1 MEVLV
6 TRNTPAGGPAPRRAR
21 TRHPLPL
28 SEIQSALTGAMF
40 EARYQPIVRL
50 SDRTPVAVE
59 ILARLKHPTRGMVLP
74 HRFVPQIE
82 AAGLGPQLTAN
93 VAQRAFSDMAE
104 LTMAPHRL
112 DLAVNLPL
120 DVLLMPN
127 ALAMLSTQHRQQGIP
142 ASQIIIELTESMP
155 VQDVPALRAAT
166 QGLRDAG
173 YQVMIDDVEPTVPSL
188 DALLDVPFSG
198 IKLDKSIV
206 GRVVTD
212 SAAHAFTA
220 RMVGAA
226 RSRGLTVT
234 AEGVE
239 DAATW
244 DRLVALGV
252 DLAQGFLIARPLG
265 AAAVQPWLRRWSQD
279 GPRQ

>member
-6 TRNTPAGGPAPRRAR
+6 TRNTPAGGSAPRRAR

-28 SEIQSALTGAMF
+28 SEIQTALTGAMF
-40 EARYQPIVRL
+40 EARYQPIVRV

-59 ILARLKHPTRGMVLP
+59 ILARLKHPIRGLVLP

-82 AAGLGPQLTAN
+82 AAGLAPQLTEN
-93 VAQRAFSDMAE
+93 VAQRAFGDMAD
-104 LTMAPHRL
+104 LTMAPHCL
-112 DLAVNLPL
+112 ALAVNLPL

-127 ALAMLSTQHRQQGIP
+127 ALAILGTQHRQQGIP

-155 VQDVPALRAAT
+155 VQDLPALRTAT
-166 QGLRDAG
+166 QALREAG
-173 YQVMIDDVEPTVPSL
+173 YQVMIDDLEPTVLSL
-188 DALLDVPFSG
+188 EALLDVPFSG

-206 GRVVTD
+206 GRVIAD
-212 SAAHAFTA
+212 RAADDFTA

-226 RSRGLTVT
+226 KSRGITVT

-239 DAATW
+239 DEATW
-244 DRLVALGV
+244 DRLAALGV
-252 DLAQGFLIARPLG
+252 DLAQGFLIARPLN
-265 AAAVQPWLRRWSQD
+265 AAAVQPWLRRWSQEA
-279 GPRQ
+279 PRQ